1 MYTTD
6 EKRNMDRK
14 DEQRL
19 PSYFLRITKER
30 AMDSNRIKDID
41 ARHGTQNENGNGAR
55 DAAMRKT
62 GKEVQDLAG
71 GSREN
76 ERGAHKNGR
85 TREGARNGMRGG
97 ARPGAGRPRGD
108 SRMISFRAPGA
119 LADELEKVE
128 NRTEF
133 IKKSISEALLKKERV
148 LKNAETEENLEQ
160 GGISVTEIRRGWKT
174 ETEGGIESGKKSEWA
189 EDIGRIGDVIPAG
202 KVAHVNIPFF
212 DIRVVAGFPVPL
224 DNDEKSQDIDLIR
237 MLCPHPEASYLI
249 RVNGDS
255 MIDAGVLSGDI
266 VIVDKSNRNPS
277 PREIAM
283 CELNGEYTLKHFRME
298 DGQGWLVPAN
308 PDYPRIRISP
318 EDDFS
323 VWGTVTFIIHK
334 PRD

>member
-1 MYTTD
+1 
-6 EKRNMDRK
+6 MDN
-14 DEQRL
+14 
-19 PSYFLRITKER
+19 
-30 AMDSNRIKDID
+30 NRIKDID
-41 ARHGTQNENGNGAR
+41 SRHDTQDENWNGAR

-62 GKEVQDLAG
+62 GKDVQDLAG
-71 GSREN
+71 DSREN
-76 ERGAHKNGR
+76 DCGVRESGR
-85 TREGARNGMRGG
+85 TRREVTNSARSGEDIKESARNGMRGG

-133 IKKSISEALLKKERV
+133 IKKSIAEALLKKRV
-148 LKNAETEENLEQ
+148 LKIAETEENLEQ
-160 GGISVTEIRRGWKT
+160 GGISVTDIRRGWKT
-174 ETEGGIESGKKSEWA
+174 ETGGEIESGKKSERA

-202 KVAHVNIPFF
+202 KVEHVNIPFF

-308 PDYPRIRISP
+308 PDYPRIRISS

>member
-1 MYTTD
+1 
-6 EKRNMDRK
+6 MDRK

-19 PSYFLRITKER
+19 TSYFFRITKER

-41 ARHGTQNENGNGAR
+41 ARHGTQDENGNGAR
-55 DAAMRKT
+55 DAAMRKM

-133 IKKSISEALLKKERV
+133 IKKSIAEALLKKERV
-148 LKNAETEENLEQ
+148 LKIAEAEENLEQ
-160 GGISVTEIRRGWKT
+160 GGISVTDIRRGWKT
-174 ETEGGIESGKKSEWA
+174 ETGGEIESGKKSERA

-283 CELNGEYTLKHFRME
+283 CELNGEYTLKHFRIE

>member
-1 MYTTD
+1 
-6 EKRNMDRK
+6 
-14 DEQRL
+14 
-19 PSYFLRITKER
+19 
-30 AMDSNRIKDID
+30 
-41 ARHGTQNENGNGAR
+41 
-55 DAAMRKT
+55 
-62 GKEVQDLAG
+62 
-71 GSREN
+71 
-76 ERGAHKNGR
+76 
-85 TREGARNGMRGG
+85 
-97 ARPGAGRPRGD
+97 
-108 SRMISFRAPGA
+108 MISFRAPGA

-133 IKKSISEALLKKERV
+133 IKKSIAEALLKKERV
-148 LKNAETEENLEQ
+148 LKIAETEENLEQ
-160 GGISVTEIRRGWKT
+160 GGISVTDIRRGWKT
-174 ETEGGIESGKKSEWA
+174 ETGGGIESGKKSEWA

-202 KVAHVNIPFF
+202 KVTHVNIPFF

-283 CELNGEYTLKHFRME
+283 CELNGEYTLKHFRIE

>member
-1 MYTTD
+1 MWH
-6 EKRNMDRK
+6 
-14 DEQRL
+14 
-19 PSYFLRITKER
+19 FKER

-41 ARHGTQNENGNGAR
+41 ARHGTQDENGNGVR
-55 DAAMRKT
+55 DAAMRKM

-108 SRMISFRAPGA
+108 SRMISFRAPRA

-133 IKKSISEALLKKERV
+133 IKKSIAEALLRERV
-148 LKNAETEENLEQ
+148 LNIAETEENLEQ
-160 GGISVTEIRRGWKT
+160 GGISVTDIRRGWKT
-174 ETEGGIESGKKSEWA
+174 ETGGEIESGKKSEWA

-255 MIDAGVLSGDI
+255 MIDAGVFSGDI

>member
-1 MYTTD
+1 MWH
-6 EKRNMDRK
+6 
-14 DEQRL
+14 
-19 PSYFLRITKER
+19 FKER

-41 ARHGTQNENGNGAR
+41 ARHGTQDENGNGVR
-55 DAAMRKT
+55 DAAMRKM

-108 SRMISFRAPGA
+108 SRMISFRAPRA

-133 IKKSISEALLKKERV
+133 IKKSIAEALLRERV
-148 LKNAETEENLEQ
+148 LNIAETEENLEQ
-160 GGISVTEIRRGWKT
+160 GGISVTDIRRGWKT
-174 ETEGGIESGKKSEWA
+174 ETGGGIESGKKSEWA

-283 CELNGEYTLKHFRME
+283 CELNGEYTLKHFRIE

>member
-1 MYTTD
+1 
-6 EKRNMDRK
+6 
-14 DEQRL
+14 
-19 PSYFLRITKER
+19 
-30 AMDSNRIKDID
+30 MDSNRIKDID
-41 ARHGTQNENGNGAR
+41 ARHGTQDENGNGAR

-133 IKKSISEALLKKERV
+133 LKKSIAEALLKKKKERV
-148 LKNAETEENLEQ
+148 LKIAETEENLEQ
-160 GGISVTEIRRGWKT
+160 GGISVTDIRRGWKT
-174 ETEGGIESGKKSEWA
+174 ETGGGIESGKKSEWA

-255 MIDAGVLSGDI
+255 MIDAGVFSGDI